1 MRVVRKI
8 VRGLCYHHH
17 VMSPV
22 ADHQIWA
29 DVLKYTIPQQFLDEM
44 EQHHREADI
53 VEYSFQVLN
62 EPEINSAWLLT
73 FFERRTFIAIVSPP
87 QHAAQ

>member
-8 VRGLCYHHH
+8 VRGLCYHH

-22 ADHQIWA
+22 ADHQVRA
-29 DVLKYTIPQQFLDEM
+29 DVLKYVVPQQFLDEM
-44 EQHHREADI
+44 KHHHREADI

-62 EPEINSAWLLT
+62 EPEISSAWLLT
-73 FFERRTFIAIVSPP
+73 FFERRKFIAIVSPP
-87 QHAAQ
+87 EHTAQ